1 MLYAL
6 LVSEFGERKPQL
18 TARIGHTLMKDRRV
32 LSAYGLNLPVRPASK
47 FIGSA
52 LALSFSYQAAPIYRT
67 VRTALLHTAAL
78 SAETPGNCLLSFIRR
93 IFLYSFLHS
102 RKAFL

>member
-32 LSAYGLNLPVRPASK
+32 LSAYGLNLPVRPASI

-52 LALSFSYQAAPIYRT
+52 LALSFSYQAAPHIPDGKDRFAPYRGL
-67 VRTALLHTAAL
+67 VRRNAGELLALLHAEDFSLQL
-78 SAETPGNCLLSFIRR
+78 SALT
-93 IFLYSFLHS
+93 
-102 RKAFL
+102 